1 MTDITIDLTNCD
13 RERLQLAVNG
23 AIQTVQLHAQ
33 LLQRIE
39 RERVVAQITQKIHQ
53 TLDLG
58 EILQMTVTEVR
69 HFLSNDRVVI
79 FRLHSDGWGTV
90 ATESVDTGW
99 NSLQTELY
107 QQAQKELIDRRRVEA
122 ELRESEERLQQVL
135 AGARAGSWDWEIL
148 TGKVTWSPE
157 NYDLHGLDPAK
168 GSPEYEDW
176 LNTLHQDDRERV
188 NAQVSNLL
196 EQGFAEF
203 RSEFRIVHPQRGIRW
218 LVGLGR
224 LTFNESGKPHRF
236 RGINLDITD
245 RKQAEI
251 ERDRLLQQEQAAR
264 ALAEQANRAKDE
276 FLAMLSHELRTPLN
290 PILGWVKLLQTGK
303 FEGAK
308 MAQALATIERNVRLQ
323 TQLIDD
329 LLDVAKIQP
338 GKLNMDCVSVN
349 LVAIVESAIDT
360 VNTAAVAK
368 SIWIVPVL
376 SSIGLVFGDATRLQ
390 QVVWNLLS
398 NCGIYYS
405 RQLYFKS
412 GRIPNRAE
420 LHKVLGTENQNLHYK
435 AFYSDTAQ
443 QILTGV
449 AESFKSFLG
458 LLKGIKNGTV
468 TQHPKLPGYRQSGM
482 ALVTLSPNASCR

>member
-1 MTDITIDLTNCD
+1 MKAGAQDYLVKEQITP
-13 RERLQLAVNG
+13 ERLQLAVNG

-79 FRLHSDGWGTV
+79 FRLHSDGWG
-90 ATESVDTGW
+90 
-99 NSLQTELY
+99 
-107 QQAQKELIDRRRVEA
+107 
-122 ELRESEERLQQVL
+122 
-135 AGARAGSWDWEIL
+135 
-148 TGKVTWSPE
+148 
-157 NYDLHGLDPAK
+157 
-168 GSPEYEDW
+168 
-176 LNTLHQDDRERV
+176 
-188 NAQVSNLL
+188 
-196 EQGFAEF
+196 
-203 RSEFRIVHPQRGIRW
+203 
-218 LVGLGR
+218 
-224 LTFNESGKPHRF
+224 NESGKPHRF

-329 LLDVAKIQP
+329 LLNVAKIQP

-398 NCGIYYS
+398 NAIK
-405 RQLYFKS
+405 FT
-412 GRIPNRAE
+412 PNNGQVEIRLERVGDRAQII
-420 LHKVLGTENQNLHYK
+420 V
-435 AFYSDTAQ
+435 SDT
-443 QILTGV
+443 G
-449 AESFKSFLG
+449 
-458 LLKGIKNGTV
+458 KGINIESKV
-468 TQHPKLPGYRQSGM
+468 QEKQVKIDRSCYWFAIDYS
-482 ALVTLSPNASCR
+482 ASPI